1 MRALIVPTIVPT
13 LVLASSACLPAA
25 AGFTAITGAQNAGAW
40 FAAAPGYE
48 SVTFT
53 GFAEGTQITSQYASQ
68 GIVLGFAGS
77 AGNAIQNNDFMYAQ
91 DGWGIVGNGSI
102 TATFASPM
110 RAFAMHYPGAAR
122 FRFYSGTTQLHFAEF
137 LTSGA
142 GNFVGFTS
150 DVGFDRVVISAFE
163 PQNFGIFADNM
174 YFSSV
179 PAPAP
184 VALLALATALASRR
198 RA

>member
-1 MRALIVPTIVPT
+1 MRTPIVVIPALA
-13 LVLASSACLPAA
+13 LASWISPPAD
-25 AGFTAITGAQNAGAW
+25 AGFTNIVGAQNAGAW
-40 FAAAPGYE
+40 FAGSPGYQ

-53 GFAEGTQITSQYASQ
+53 GLAEGTQITDQYASQ

-77 AGNAIQNNDFMYAQ
+77 AGNGTQSNAFMYQ
-91 DGWGIVGNGSI
+91 EDGWGIVGNGSI

-122 FRFYSGTTQLHFAEF
+122 FRFYSGATQLHFAEF

-150 DVGFDRVVISAFE
+150 DVGFDRVVISAYE
-163 PQNFGIFADNM
+163 PQNFGIFADNL
-174 YFSSV
+174 YFSAV
-179 PAPAP
+179 PSPAAA
-184 VALLALATALASRR
+184 ALLALGMSRAARR
-198 RA
+198 RRH